1 MDDYGTN
8 LDSIVKLIRK
18 KTDAELIFVTT
29 TYVPDYEAGRYK
41 EDVIKYNEIAK
52 RIMEA
57 NNVRINDMYEKSMW
71 IHKAYGKDTTDVHYL
86 PEGYKEL
93 GLQISDFLKHEL
105 DNRTHARINH
115 RGQTQI

>member
-1 MDDYGTN
+1 MKNGISYS
-8 LDSIVKLIRK
+8 SIVKLIRS
-18 KTDAELIFVTT
+18 KTDAKLIFVTT

-71 IHKAYGKDTTDVHYL
+71 IHKAFGKDTTDVHYL

-93 GLQISDFLKHEL
+93 GLQISDFLLHEL
-105 DNRTHARINH
+105 DIRTHARINQQ
-115 RGQTQI
+115 GQNQI